1 MATKRESDK
10 IDEVD
15 KRLGRLEVRV
25 DEVLIPKLD
34 QVVSFVEDNKSGIKT
49 SSILNEKIL
58 TYVLGGVALAGV
70 YLAAKGGL

>member
-70 YLAAKGGL
+70 YFAAKGGL